1 MVFLFSFFFIF
12 FGDNLTLR
20 KPYVI
25 FLPTLRNGFSPH
37 FLAYFK
43 DSFKSDTVVI
53 LEVYFCSGY
62 FLAEIYIYYI

>member
-1 MVFLFSFFFIF
+1 MVFLLSFFIFSFF

-37 FLAYFK
+37 FLAYFI
-43 DSFKSDTVVI
+43 DSFKSDTVVN
-53 LEVYFCSGY
+53 
-62 FLAEIYIYYI
+62 